1 MKKTVRIN
9 GGSEICRSV
18 EKSLDE
24 YFRRLDGEQAHGIY
38 NMVITNVERSLLAMI
53 MHRAEGNQTQAAD
66 MLGMNRNTLRSKL
79 SKYKIS

>member
-24 YFRRLDGEQAHGIY
+24 YFQRLDG
-38 NMVITNVERSLLAMI
+38 V
-53 MHRAEGNQTQAAD
+53 
-66 MLGMNRNTLRSKL
+66 
-79 SKYKIS
+79 